1 MFWFLLESF
10 ELFDESVAVVLA
22 AAVIGDVL
30 TCDPLNAEWHIA

>member
-1 MFWFLLESF
+1 MFCVLLESF
-10 ELFDESVAVVLA
+10 ELFDVSVAVVL